1 MIWTI
6 TPWVFYVIC
15 AIVTLVIGAAAAYAL
30 HRAGANRSKRIER
43 LLSPLLAV
51 FMVGL
56 FFYLS
61 FSFADRLQPGEQL
74 ITTESLEEAQE
85 TKAIIPLGSYAV
97 LDNVYAFGYYKN
109 DQWEG
114 RDVLVN
120 IQVTDEEAFLK
131 SYEPYIAG
139 NGLFFNHSRVEFEEA
154 YEKEWQSPAEEAQS
168 RLLDGESLKL
178 DGVAIEAE
186 QTE

>member
-15 AIVTLVIGAAAAYAL
+15 AIVTLVIGGAAAYAL

-74 ITTESLEEAQE
+74 ITSDSLEEAQE

-109 DQWEG
+109 DQWDG
-114 RDVLVN
+114 SDVLVRV
-120 IQVTDEEAFLK
+120 QVTGEEAFLE

-139 NGLFFNHSRVEFEEA
+139 NGLFFNHSRVKFEEA
-154 YEKEWQSPAEEAQS
+154 YEQEWRAPAQEAES
-168 RLLDGESLKL
+168 RLLNGESLEL
-178 DGVAIEAE
+178 DGVTIEAE

>member
-6 TPWVFYVIC
+6 APWVFYVIC
-15 AIVTLVIGAAAAYAL
+15 AIVTLVIGGAAAYAL

-74 ITTESLEEAQE
+74 ITSDSLEEAQE

-109 DQWEG
+109 DQWDG
-114 RDVLVN
+114 SDVLVRA
-120 IQVTDEEAFLK
+120 QVTDEETFLE
-131 SYEPYIAG
+131 SYDPYIAG

-154 YEKEWQSPAEEAQS
+154 YEQEWRAPAREAES
-168 RLLDGESLKL
+168 RLMNGGSLEL
-178 DGVAIEAE
+178 DGVTIEAE
-186 QTE
+186 QTQ

>member
-6 TPWVFYVIC
+6 TPWIFYVIC
-15 AIVTLVIGAAAAYAL
+15 AIVTLVIGGAVAYAL

-43 LLSPLLAV
+43 MLSPLLAV

-74 ITTESLEEAQE
+74 ITADSLEQAQE

-109 DQWEG
+109 DQWNG
-114 RDVLVN
+114 SDVLVRVR
-120 IQVTDEEAFLK
+120 VTGEEAFLE
-131 SYEPYIAG
+131 SYDQYIAG
-139 NGLFFNHSRVEFEEA
+139 NGIFFNHSRVRFEEA
-154 YEKEWQSPAEEAQS
+154 YEQEWQASAKEAES
-168 RLLDGESLKL
+168 RLLDGGTLKL
-178 DGVAIEAE
+178 DGVTISAE
-186 QTE
+186 QTQ

>member
-61 FSFADRLQPGEQL
+61 FSFADRLRPGEQL
-74 ITTESLEEAQE
+74 ITTDSLEEAQE
-85 TKAIIPLGSYAV
+85 TKAKIDKWDY
-97 LDNVYAFGYYKN
+97 
-109 DQWEG
+109 
-114 RDVLVN
+114 
-120 IQVTDEEAFLK
+120 
-131 SYEPYIAG
+131 
-139 NGLFFNHSRVEFEEA
+139 
-154 YEKEWQSPAEEAQS
+154 
-168 RLLDGESLKL
+168 
-178 DGVAIEAE
+178 
-186 QTE
+186 